1 MMAKQARNPYFGY
14 YYRIAACI
22 HRFWCKRVKQSEKL
36 KLLEHHLLQLE
47 RISTFQFSGIHS
59 VLLEYE
65 ISGSSACGAEIPL
78 EQRDLI
84 NNLVNLL
91 IHNGIKCFS
100 LMSTCA
106 IAFILLNKYR
116 TRVSMEK
123 LLEEMIELKNELIRR
138 KR

>member
-1 MMAKQARNPYFGY
+1 MRAPLVTAGENLNIP
-14 YYRIAACI
+14 
-22 HRFWCKRVKQSEKL
+22 V
-36 KLLEHHLLQLE
+36 
-47 RISTFQFSGIHS
+47 FSLMKS
-59 VLLEYE
+59 VEGFFIE
-65 ISGSSACGAEIPL
+65 DWIISGSSACGAEIPL